1 MLIYFAAL
9 VNKGNILFKQAQLE
23 RARDCYLEALQ
34 DDPTCVEALYNLG
47 LAAKQMNR
55 LEESLDAI
63 YKIHAILPTNAI
75 AIYEIMNIYDRMGDF
90 EQSHDW

>member
-1 MLIYFAAL
+1 MLICFAAL

-23 RARDCYLEALQ
+23 RARDCYLEALE

-47 LAAKQMNR
+47 LAGKQMNR

-63 YKIHAILPTNAI
+63 YKIHALLPTNVMV
-75 AIYEIMNIYDRMGDF
+75 IYQIVDIYDRMGNF

>member
-1 MLIYFAAL
+1 DFIQADRYADIAIAADKYSPAAL

-23 RARDCYLEALQ
+23 RARDCYLEALE

-63 YKIHAILPTNAI
+63 YKIHALLP
-75 AIYEIMNIYDRMGDF
+75 
-90 EQSHDW
+90 